1 MKFIIR
7 IVLAVFVCV
16 ATCSCHTTK
25 TAQRTA
31 SSTDVRQSRVHEE
44 TLRASSWAELLTCLH
59 LDSITVSFLSEDSIF
74 KPEGF
79 RSDGNPAVPQST
91 LCADCGSAVLPLN
104 RDAALAASPPK
115 HPPRVVT
122 LKAYGL
128 HLSKSAM
135 EKSVSQENIS
145 DSAEKSAVSE
155 ISADRGVAA
164 PRYIHVSLIAL
175 GAIVMAAAA
184 AIVFLRQRR
193 IL

>member
-7 IVLAVFVCV
+7 IVLAVFVCA

-25 TAQRTA
+25 TAERTA
-31 SSTDVRQSRVHEE
+31 STTDVRQSRVHEE

-59 LDSITVSFLSEDSIF
+59 LDSITVSFLSEDSDTM
-74 KPEGF
+74 PEGI
-79 RSDGNPAVPQST
+79 RSDGKPAVPQ
-91 LCADCGSAVLPLN
+91 
-104 RDAALAASPPK
+104 RALRAN
-115 HPPRVVT
+115 T

-128 HLSKSAM
+128 HLSQSAM